1 MNTADLERKIK
12 GLPLVPK
19 CNDLY
24 ALLGAVK
31 GDNYS
36 CPKCGKQEDDYDFS
50 EGYDVDGEHYPK
62 SFNENKGSTIDG
74 NYWDWDEVHCC
85 TNCKTIYWFNNG
97 AY

>member
-1 MNTADLERKIK
+1 MNTADLYNIRH
-12 GLPLVPK
+12 GRPLTPK

-31 GDNYS
+31 AKGYS
-36 CPKCGKQEDDYDFS
+36 CPKCDEQWDESYDES
-50 EGYDVDGEHYPK
+50 YEIDGEKYPK
-62 SFNENKGSTIDG
+62 IFNERMGSTMDG
-74 NYWDWDEVHCC
+74 TYWDWDEVHCC